1 MKITLNHK
9 NNNGIVLINYSN
21 NRYKNAQ
28 KINTKTAIDS
38 GKFSKVISYSEED
51 IDECFF
57 SSNKNILNQTKG
69 GGYWLWKPYFIK
81 KALEELQD
89 GECLFYCDSGS
100 KFTNS
105 IDEFICSI
113 GDTFDIV
120 PFELQ
125 YIEKYWTKRDCFQL
139 MECDNTII
147 TESNQRLASFILFK
161 KSIFSMQFVNEWLNY
176 AQDER
181 ILTDIENQLGMANYG
196 NFEAH
201 RHDQSIFSILTKRY
215 NIQAYRDP
223 SQSGNNFINLYPNS
237 KYHQFLISTRQMDIS
252 IIKKI
257 KKKIR
262 PLISTKIRCLY
273 LVVIKTFNS
282 ILNHIK

>member
-57 SSNKNILNQTKG
+57 SSNKNILMQTKG
-69 GGYWLWKPYFIK
+69 GGFWLWKPYFIK
-81 KALEELQD
+81 KALEDLQD
-89 GECLFYCDSGS
+89 DEWLFYCDSGS
-100 KFTNS
+100 RFINS
-105 IDEFICSI
+105 ISEFICSI

-139 MECDNTII
+139 MDCDNIII
-147 TESNQRLASFILFK
+147 TDSKQRLGGFSLWK
-161 KSIFSMQFVNEWLNY
+161 KTDFSIQFVSEWLRY

-181 ILTDIENQLGMANYG
+181 ILTDIENQLGMVNYE

-201 RHDQSIFSILTKRY
+201 RHDQSIFSLLTKKY
-215 NIQAYRDP
+215 KIPAYRDP
-223 SQSGNNFINLYPNS
+223 SQAGNNFINLYPNS

-252 IIKKI
+252 ITKKI
-257 KKKIR
+257 KKHIR
-262 PLISTKIRCLY
+262 AYLPNIILDLY
-273 LVVIKTFNS
+273 LKFFKLKFVNK
-282 ILNHIK
+282 LNK